1 MEQRAVPPAEIRSG
15 ERVRVARP
23 RSAPM
28 VIESALSES
37 SVQPASS
44 ADDLNAWF
52 AREVAPLRP
61 VLRNYLSARYRLGPD
76 TEDIVQD
83 ACLRLWC
90 RQRRGRVTQPRGLLY
105 AIARNLA
112 VDLIR
117 RRKRSP
123 ISDVTREQ
131 AWAVA
136 DERNAAEATAR
147 TQEWR
152 LLAEAI
158 DLLPSRCREVL
169 CLRRLEGRPTA
180 ETARRL
186 GVTESTVENHLG
198 KALRRCAVYL
208 REKGV
213 GPGRER

>member
-1 MEQRAVPPAEIRSG
+1 
-15 ERVRVARP
+15 
-23 RSAPM
+23 M
-28 VIESALSES
+28 VIESALSKS

-61 VLRNYLSARYRLGPD
+61 LLRAYLTARYRLGPD
-76 TEDIVQD
+76 TEDLVQE
-83 ACLRLWC
+83 ACLRVWR
-90 RQRRGRVTQPRGLLY
+90 RQHTGPINQPRGLLY

-112 VDLIR
+112 VDHIR
-117 RRKRSP
+117 QRKRSP
-123 ISDVTREQ
+123 IAEVTREQ
-131 AWAVA
+131 AWAVP

-147 TQEWR
+147 SQEWR

-158 DLLPSRCREVL
+158 DLLPTRCREVVR
-169 CLRRLEGRPTA
+169 LRRLEGWRTA
-180 ETARRL
+180 ETARQL

-213 GPGRER
+213 GPGR